1 MKVTNEMKEKIN
13 FLYYETACN
22 VSMIAKNLGISET
35 TAAKYIGR
43 RPEEATTPRPTQRR
57 SSK

>member
-22 VSMIAKNLGISET
+22 VSMIAKNLGIGET

-43 RPEEATTPRPTQRR
+43 RPEDTTTPRPTQR
-57 SSK
+57 SP